1 MVRWNGGAPAVCASG
16 WRGPEC
22 GFTDAERRKGEMG
35 GPIEWSFRILQFSW
49 GTSRQ
54 RMDPATFATEL
65 GILAVRGFGDM
76 MIRDKFIAAQRHCG
90 LRRHLDGVP
99 PDTPIWEI
107 VDGRLW
113 ESHSDREPSS
123 ADDQDLDSRRQ
134 SDDPRKLECP
144 RTGSQNNEEDGQ
156 LAPLQAISLLVAQ
169 LL

>member
-54 RMDPATFATEL
+54 R
-65 GILAVRGFGDM
+65 FGDM

-107 VDGRLW
+107 VDGCRLW